1 MARKTYRRC
10 KFCNDF
16 HDVDNWPDNHREWIP
31 DNRSELASPSV
42 INGSVDYLQSQADG
56 KIYTCKRTMRR
67 EQRAQG
73 FVEVGNENPGAHR
86 KTLDKKAHRAK
97 VVETV
102 KKAASQNSLRKPTLT
117 QKQARKVRRKERAS
131 T

>member
-1 MARKTYRRC
+1 MTRKTYRKC
-10 KFCNDF
+10 KFCGDF
-16 HDVDNWPDNHREWIP
+16 HDVDNWPDNHREWVP

-42 INGSVDYLQSQADG
+42 INGSVDYLQSMADG

-73 FVEVGNENPGAHR
+73 FVEVGSENPGAHR
-86 KTLDKKAHRAK
+86 KTLDKKQHKAK

-102 KKAASQNSLRKPTLT
+102 KRAASQNSLRKPTLT